1 MLVEVKTR
9 PSLIQHNWA
18 DAYLAPIS
26 PAPEAGVTTHDL
38 QESSSTAHAYVNPTH
53 NQHTTLQVWTG
64 DKICKMDDPP
74 ESFRSLEQL
83 RLLEGSSISIS
94 QRSHSTASMTQTT
107 VHPSIAQANALSAID
122 FRSDTVTSP
131 TASMLQAMISSA
143 VGDDVYN
150 EDETTTSL
158 EKHVADLLG
167 HEAGLFVPSG
177 TAGNQIAIR
186 VHLTQPPHSVLCHA
200 RSHINQYEAGG
211 VATLSQ
217 AMIQPIIPSK
227 GPNLTLE
234 DVKREAILSD
244 DIHFAPTRVIA
255 LENTY
260 GGTILPLK
268 EVQRISEFARSND
281 IRIHCDG
288 ARLWNAVAAGAGSF
302 REYGAAFDSISLCFS
317 KGIGAPVGS
326 VLVGSKSFIDR
337 ARWVRKSIGGG
348 MRQTG
353 VIAGAARVAL
363 DEVFPKLAAT
373 HEIAQDIEKHLH
385 SLGLKTVL
393 PVETNM
399 IFIDLEAG
407 GLDND
412 WLVEEAKSAGLRLGY
427 GGRIVI
433 HHQISP
439 EAVQKLKEVLS
450 KVVEKKTAGVYAGAI
465 QVQTSGGT
473 YGKPKRT

>member
-1 MLVEVKTR
+1 N
-9 PSLIQHNWA
+9 HNRWIN
-18 DAYLAPIS
+18 L
-26 PAPEAGVTTHDL
+26 TF
-38 QESSSTAHAYVNPTH
+38 QTA
-53 NQHTTLQVWTG
+53 
-64 DKICKMDDPP
+64 K
-74 ESFRSLEQL
+74 
-83 RLLEGSSISIS
+83 
-94 QRSHSTASMTQTT
+94 RSHSTSLMTETT
-107 VHPSIAQANALSAID
+107 LHPSISQANALSAVD

-131 TASMLQAMISSA
+131 TAAMLHAMISSA
-143 VGDDVYN
+143 VGDDVYS
-150 EDETTTSL
+150 EDETTANL
-158 EKHVADLLG
+158 ERHVADLLG

-211 VATLSQ
+211 IATLSQ
-217 AMIQPIIPSK
+217 AMVQPVWPSK

-234 DVKREAILSD
+234 DVKKGVVLWD
-244 DIHFAPTRVIA
+244 DIHCAPTRVIA

-260 GGTILPLK
+260 GGTILPLN
-268 EVQRISEFARSND
+268 EVQLISEFARSNN

-326 VLVGSKSFIDR
+326 VLVGSKIFIDR
-337 ARWVRKSIGGG
+337 ARWIRKSIGGG

-353 VIAGAARVAL
+353 VIAGAARAAL

-373 HEIAQDIEKHLH
+373 HEIARDIEKHLH

-399 IFIDLEAG
+399 IFIDLQAA

-412 WLVEEAKSAGLRLGY
+412 WLIEEANSEGLRLGY
-427 GGRIVI
+427 DGRIVV
-433 HHQISP
+433 HHQIST
-439 EAVQKLKEVLS
+439 EAVKKLKEILS
-450 KVVEKKTAGVYAGAI
+450 RVMEKKAAGAYAQASQA
-465 QVQTSGGT
+465 QVNGGT
-473 YGKPKRT
+473 YGGMPKRT

>member
-1 MLVEVKTR
+1 MV
-9 PSLIQHNWA
+9 
-18 DAYLAPIS
+18 D
-26 PAPEAGVTTHDL
+26 
-38 QESSSTAHAYVNPTH
+38 
-53 NQHTTLQVWTG
+53 
-64 DKICKMDDPP
+64 
-74 ESFRSLEQL
+74 
-83 RLLEGSSISIS
+83 
-94 QRSHSTASMTQTT
+94 TT
-107 VHPSIAQANALSAID
+107 VHQSISRANALSAVD

-150 EDETTTSL
+150 EDETTANL

-211 VATLSQ
+211 IATLSQ
-217 AMIQPIIPSK
+217 AMVQPIWPSK

-234 DVKREAILSD
+234 DVKRGVVLSE
-244 DIHFAPTRVIA
+244 DIHCAPTRVIA

-268 EVQRISEFARSND
+268 EVNRISEFARSNN
-281 IRIHCDG
+281 IHIHCDG

-302 REYGAAFDSISLCFS
+302 REHGAAFDSISLCFS

-326 VLVGSKSFIDR
+326 VLVGSKAFIER

-363 DEVFPKLAAT
+363 DEVFPKLVGT
-373 HEIAQDIEKHLH
+373 HEIAWDIEKHLH

-399 IFIDLEAG
+399 IFIDLQAAG
-407 GLDND
+407 LEND

-427 GGRIVI
+427 DGRIVV
-433 HHQISP
+433 HHQISV
-439 EAVQKLKEVLS
+439 EAVQKLKEILTRVM
-450 KVVEKKTAGVYAGAI
+450 EKKAAGVYGEAG
-465 QVQTSGGT
+465 QVQTNGGA
-473 YGKPKRT
+473 YGIPKRT

>member
-1 MLVEVKTR
+1 MQHMHTFARPGILAQCRRHGLAIKSAKQIILPRLVTTTPLK
-9 PSLIQHNWA
+9 L
-18 DAYLAPIS
+18 LPIS
-26 PAPEAGVTTHDL
+26 TPKH
-38 QESSSTAHAYVNPTH
+38 
-53 NQHTTLQVWTG
+53 
-64 DKICKMDDPP
+64 
-74 ESFRSLEQL
+74 
-83 RLLEGSSISIS
+83 
-94 QRSHSTASMTQTT
+94 SHSIASMVEIL
-107 VHPSIAQANALSAID
+107 VHPSISQANALSAVD

-150 EDETTTSL
+150 EDETTANL
-158 EKHVADLLG
+158 EKHVADLMG

-211 VATLSQ
+211 IATLSQ
-217 AMIQPIIPSK
+217 AMVQPVFPAK

-234 DVKREAILSD
+234 DVKRGAVLWD
-244 DIHFAPTRVIA
+244 DIHCAPTRVIA

-268 EVQRISEFARSND
+268 EVQRISEFARSKD

-326 VLVGSKSFIDR
+326 VLVGSKAFIDR

-348 MRQTG
+348 MRQSG
-353 VIAGAARVAL
+353 VIAGAARAAL
-363 DEVFPKLAAT
+363 DEV
-373 HEIAQDIEKHLH
+373 
-385 SLGLKTVL
+385 
-393 PVETNM
+393 
-399 IFIDLEAG
+399 
-407 GLDND
+407 
-412 WLVEEAKSAGLRLGY
+412 
-427 GGRIVI
+427 
-433 HHQISP
+433 
-439 EAVQKLKEVLS
+439 
-450 KVVEKKTAGVYAGAI
+450 
-465 QVQTSGGT
+465 
-473 YGKPKRT
+473 

>member
-1 MLVEVKTR
+1 MYTLVRSVRVGQSYKYSLVVKRKTLKR
-9 PSLIQHNWA
+9 LSSHQSDHNHWIN
-18 DAYLAPIS
+18 L
-26 PAPEAGVTTHDL
+26 TT
-38 QESSSTAHAYVNPTH
+38 
-53 NQHTTLQVWTG
+53 QVP
-64 DKICKMDDPP
+64 K
-74 ESFRSLEQL
+74 
-83 RLLEGSSISIS
+83 
-94 QRSHSTASMTQTT
+94 RSHSTASMAETIL
-107 VHPSIAQANALSAID
+107 HPSISHANALSAVD

-150 EDETTTSL
+150 EDVTTANL
-158 EKHVADLLG
+158 ENHVADLLG

-186 VHLTQPPHSVLCHA
+186 IHLTQPPHSVLCHA

-211 VATLSQ
+211 IATLSQ
-217 AMIQPIIPSK
+217 AMVQPVWPSK

-234 DVKREAILSD
+234 DVKRGVVLWD
-244 DIHFAPTRVIA
+244 DIHCAPTRVIA

-260 GGTILPLK
+260 GGTIMPLK
-268 EVQRISEFARSND
+268 EVQRISEFSRLNN

-326 VLVGSKSFIDR
+326 ILVGSKTFIDR
-337 ARWVRKSIGGG
+337 ARWIRKSIGGG

-353 VIAGAARVAL
+353 VIAGAARAAL

-373 HEIAQDIEKHLH
+373 HEVAQDIEKHLH

-399 IFIDLEAG
+399 IFIDLEAA

-412 WLVEEAKSAGLRLGY
+412 WLVEEAKSAGLKLGY
-427 GGRIVI
+427 DGRIVI
-433 HHQISP
+433 HHQIST
-439 EAVQKLKEVLS
+439 EAVKKLKEILS
-450 KVVEKKTAGVYAGAI
+450 RVMEKKAAGGYAQASQAHTNGGA
-465 QVQTSGGT
+465 
-473 YGKPKRT
+473 YGARPKRT

>member
-1 MLVEVKTR
+1 MTE
-9 PSLIQHNWA
+9 
-18 DAYLAPIS
+18 
-26 PAPEAGVTTHDL
+26 
-38 QESSSTAHAYVNPTH
+38 
-53 NQHTTLQVWTG
+53 
-64 DKICKMDDPP
+64 KI
-74 ESFRSLEQL
+74 L
-83 RLLEGSSISIS
+83 
-94 QRSHSTASMTQTT
+94 
-107 VHPSIAQANALSAID
+107 HPSISQANALSAVD

-143 VGDDVYN
+143 VGDDVYS
-150 EDETTTSL
+150 EDETTANL

-211 VATLSQ
+211 IATLSQ
-217 AMIQPIIPSK
+217 AMVQPVWPSK

-234 DVKREAILSD
+234 DVKRGLSCGMTS
-244 DIHFAPTRVIA
+244 IQPQLV
-255 LENTY
+255 LS
-260 GGTILPLK
+260 PS
-268 EVQRISEFARSND
+268 RIPME
-281 IRIHCDG
+281 
-288 ARLWNAVAAGAGSF
+288 
-302 REYGAAFDSISLCFS
+302 
-317 KGIGAPVGS
+317 GIGAPIGS
-326 VLVGSKSFIDR
+326 VLVGSKTFIDR
-337 ARWVRKSIGGG
+337 ARWIRKSIGGG

-373 HEIAQDIEKHLH
+373 HEIARDIEKHLH

-399 IFIDLEAG
+399 IFIDLEAA

-412 WLVEEAKSAGLRLGY
+412 WLVEEAKNAGLKLGY
-427 GGRIVI
+427 DGRIVV
-433 HHQISP
+433 HHQIST

-450 KVVEKKTAGVYAGAI
+450 RVMEKKAAGVYAEGSQARTNGGAY
-465 QVQTSGGT
+465 GGR
-473 YGKPKRT
+473 PKRT

>member
-1 MLVEVKTR
+1 MVET
-9 PSLIQHNWA
+9 
-18 DAYLAPIS
+18 
-26 PAPEAGVTTHDL
+26 
-38 QESSSTAHAYVNPTH
+38 
-53 NQHTTLQVWTG
+53 
-64 DKICKMDDPP
+64 M
-74 ESFRSLEQL
+74 
-83 RLLEGSSISIS
+83 
-94 QRSHSTASMTQTT
+94 
-107 VHPSIAQANALSAID
+107 VHPSISQANALSAVD

-131 TASMLQAMISSA
+131 TAFMLQAMVSSA
-143 VGDDVYN
+143 VGDDVYG
-150 EDETTTSL
+150 EDETTANL
-158 EKHVADLLG
+158 EKHIADLLG
-167 HEAGLFVPSG
+167 HEAGLFVASG

-211 VATLSQ
+211 IATLSQ
-217 AMIQPIIPSK
+217 AMVQPVWPTQ

-234 DVKREAILSD
+234 DVKRGVVLWD
-244 DIHFAPTRVIA
+244 DIHYAPTRVVA

-268 EVQRISEFARSND
+268 EVQSISEFARSKD
-281 IRIHCDG
+281 IRVHCDG

-326 VLVGSKSFIDR
+326 VLVGSKAFIDR
-337 ARWVRKSIGGG
+337 ARWIRKSIGGG

-353 VIAGAARVAL
+353 VIAGAARAAL

-373 HEIAQDIEKHLH
+373 HEIAKDIEKHLH

-399 IFIDLEAG
+399 IFIDLEEAG
-407 GLDND
+407 LEND
-412 WLVEEAKSAGLRLGY
+412 WLVDEAKTAGIKLGY

-433 HHQISP
+433 HHQIST
-439 EAVQKLKEVLS
+439 EAVQKLKESLTRVM
-450 KVVEKKTAGVYAGAI
+450 EKKAAGGYAKAN
-465 QVQTSGGT
+465 QVQTNGGT
-473 YGKPKRT
+473 YGRPKRT

>member
-1 MLVEVKTR
+1 MCTLVRSVCVAQRYNYGLVIRRMTITSI
-9 PSLIQHNWA
+9 PSHKGNHNRWIN
-18 DAYLAPIS
+18 L
-26 PAPEAGVTTHDL
+26 TT
-38 QESSSTAHAYVNPTH
+38 SAT
-53 NQHTTLQVWTG
+53 
-64 DKICKMDDPP
+64 KC
-74 ESFRSLEQL
+74 
-83 RLLEGSSISIS
+83 
-94 QRSHSTASMTQTT
+94 SHSTTSMTEKIL
-107 VHPSIAQANALSAID
+107 HPSISQANALSAVD

-143 VGDDVYN
+143 VGDDVYS
-150 EDETTTSL
+150 EDETTANL

-211 VATLSQ
+211 IATLSQ
-217 AMIQPIIPSK
+217 AMVQPVWPSK

-234 DVKREAILSD
+234 DVKRGVVLWD
-244 DIHFAPTRVIA
+244 DVHSAPTRVIA

-268 EVQRISEFARSND
+268 EVQRISEFARSNN

-288 ARLWNAVAAGAGSF
+288 ARLWNAIAAGAGSF
-302 REYGAAFDSISLCFS
+302 RDYGASFDSISLCFS
-317 KGIGAPVGS
+317 KGIGAPIGS
-326 VLVGSKSFIDR
+326 VLVGSKTFIDR
-337 ARWVRKSIGGG
+337 ARWIRKSIGGG

-373 HEIAQDIEKHLH
+373 HEIARDIEKHLH

-399 IFIDLEAG
+399 IFIDLEAA

-412 WLVEEAKSAGLRLGY
+412 WLVEEAKNAGLKLGY
-427 GGRIVI
+427 DGRIVV
-433 HHQISP
+433 HHQIST

-450 KVVEKKTAGVYAGAI
+450 RVMEKKAAGVYAEGSQARTNGGAY
-465 QVQTSGGT
+465 GGR
-473 YGKPKRT
+473 PKRT

>member
-74 ESFRSLEQL
+74 ESSVQVIRATTTLGGLFHLN
-83 RLLEGSSISIS
+83 IP
-94 QRSHSTASMTQTT
+94 AFTQYR
-107 VHPSIAQANALSAID
+107 INDADND